1 MKRVGERV
9 GRFLLLE
16 HLGTGGMGDVF
27 AGRDERLDREVAVKA
42 IRPEHVTAEVRDR
55 LVREARLLSALD
67 HENICRIYELI
78 EQEEETYLVL
88 ELIRGRDLREMLDD
102 GLDFAD
108 KLELAERIAVALD
121 VAHRHDIIHRDLKL
135 ENVMVRQDGVLKV
148 LDFGVGRSL
157 NEAPAPARP
166 PRPAPR
172 VRPPASS
179 SRDSS
184 LTVLGQ
190 AVGTVSTMSPEQARG
205 EPVGT
210 ATDLYSLGLLMQELF
225 TGRSPYPDALE
236 DDVLWLRAR
245 DGDTLPVEGVDA
257 ELAALIRELKSPQ
270 PAARPT
276 AAETVQ
282 RLRRIR
288 QRGARRLRWAAVVL
302 VALLALALA
311 AKYTFDLQRE
321 RNAAVEARL
330 EAERRGEEAEAV
342 VDVMVRLFE
351 ASDPGQT
358 RGHDPK
364 ASELLAR
371 GDLLLDQEL
380 ADQPLVRARLM
391 ETIGRVSRLVGEM
404 DRAEDLFTSALE
416 IRLRHQDPGH
426 VDVARLESEKGDLYR
441 ILGRHEEAR
450 RLLEASLVK
459 LEGGGFIEE
468 AVSARNRLGA
478 LALGQG
484 RFEDAIDLLQHA
496 IEQRQ
501 AALRAGGG
509 ESAGDGPPADV
520 ELDTFIMAAR
530 NNLAIAL
537 LQLGRLDE
545 AAAEHR
551 RVLDAR
557 RRSLGADHPDV
568 ATSLNNLA
576 VASYLAGDFAA
587 SERSLLEALAIWR
600 KALGDGHPEVAT
612 AIYNLGDLALELKQ
626 IDVAEERYSQALEVW
641 RGVFGADHPDLA
653 YAWHGLGHV
662 ARERGQKAAARKA
675 YGEALRIR
683 EAALGADH
691 PETAEVRKDWQSIS
705 LE

>member
-42 IRPEHVTAEVRDR
+42 IRPEHVNAEIRDR

-78 EQEEETYLVL
+78 EEDEETFLVL
-88 ELIRGRDLREMLDD
+88 ELIRGRDLREMLED

-108 KLELAERIAVALD
+108 KLRLAERIAVALD

-148 LDFGVGRSL
+148 LDFGVARSL
-157 NEAPAPARP
+157 NDAPLEPIAQAPAM
-166 PRPAPR
+166 PRP
-172 VRPPASS
+172 VSVGGGG
-179 SRDSS
+179 RDSS

-205 EPVGT
+205 ESVGT
-210 ATDLYSLGLLMQELF
+210 ATDLYSLGLLLQELF
-225 TGRSPYPDALE
+225 TGHSPYPQGLE

-245 DGDTLPVEGVDA
+245 DGDTLPVEGVDS
-257 ELAALIRELKSPQ
+257 ELSDLIRELKSLQ
-270 PAARPT
+270 PGARPT
-276 AAETVQ
+276 ASETVQ
-282 RLRRIR
+282 RLRHIR
-288 QRGARRLRWAAVVL
+288 RRGARRLRWAAAAAL
-302 VALLALALA
+302 VLLALALA
-311 AKYTFDLQRE
+311 AKYTFDLQHE
-321 RNAAVEARL
+321 RNAAVDARL
-330 EAERRGEEAEAV
+330 EAERRGQEAEAV

-371 GDLLLDQEL
+371 GDLLIDQEL

-391 ETIGRVSRLVGEM
+391 ETIARVSRLVGEV
-404 DRAEDLFTSALE
+404 DRAEQLFASALE
-416 IRLRHQDPGH
+416 IRLEHQGADH
-426 VDVARLESEKGDLYR
+426 LDVARLESQQGDLLR
-441 ILGRHEEAR
+441 LLGRHDEAR
-450 RLLEASLVK
+450 LLLEKSLAK
-459 LEGGGFIEE
+459 LEAGGQTAE
-468 AVSARNRLGA
+468 AVATSNRLGA
-478 LALGQG
+478 LALGEG
-484 RFEDAIDLLQHA
+484 RFEDAIQILTDV
-496 IEQRQ
+496 IELRL
-501 AALRAGGG
+501 AALGDQP
-509 ESAGDGPPADV
+509 GDGQEAD
-520 ELDTFIMAAR
+520 LDSIVMAAR

-568 ATSLNNLA
+568 GTSLNNLA
-576 VASYLAGDFAA
+576 VVSYLAGEFAD

-600 KALGDGHPEVAT
+600 QALGNEHPEVAT
-612 AIYNLGDLALELKQ
+612 AIYNLGDLALELEQ
-626 IDVAEERYSQALEVW
+626 IDVAEERYREALEIW
-641 RGVFGADHPDLA
+641 SGVFEADHPDLA

-662 ARERGQKAAARKA
+662 ARERGQTEKARSSYA
-675 YGEALRIR
+675 EALRIR
-683 EAALGADH
+683 EKALGADH
-691 PETAEVRKDWQSIS
+691 PETVEVRKDWQSMAV
-705 LE
+705 E